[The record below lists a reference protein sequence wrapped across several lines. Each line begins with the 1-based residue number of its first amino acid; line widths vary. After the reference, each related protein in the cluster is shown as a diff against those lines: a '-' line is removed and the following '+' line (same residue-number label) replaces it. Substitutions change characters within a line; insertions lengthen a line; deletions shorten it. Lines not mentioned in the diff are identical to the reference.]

1 MITLILVTVSE
12 IDALSRHP
20 SNDTITLPQPLT
32 SHCLYDNES
41 NSLQNWEKSYE
52 RQRGSV
58 MASWW
63 RQPLTVWV
71 RYTTHG
77 LLTATPQYNLQ
88 VIEALRL
95 RPRHQNLSC
104 NRSRRC
110 TTGEFSWPSGG
121 GKEANIV
128 LTKRSAERDEKYDVQ
143 RTHNITLLP
152 ASGRLTKWMV

>member
-63 RQPLTVWV
+63 RQPLTV
-71 RYTTHG
+71 
-77 LLTATPQYNLQ
+77 
-88 VIEALRL
+88 
-95 RPRHQNLSC
+95 
-104 NRSRRC
+104 
-110 TTGEFSWPSGG
+110 
-121 GKEANIV
+121 
-128 LTKRSAERDEKYDVQ
+128 
-143 RTHNITLLP
+143 
-152 ASGRLTKWMV
+152 